1 MRPVKL
7 VMSAFGPYAG
17 LEAIDFD
24 ALGREGLYLI
34 TGDTGSG
41 KTTIFDAVVFA
52 LYGEASDQNRDRN
65 MLRSAYAEAGTD
77 TYVELTFRCRNQ
89 DYRIRR
95 NPQYERPMKRG
106 NGFTKQSSGAEIV
119 FPTEEW

>member
-17 LEAIDFD
+17 LEVIDFD

-77 TYVELTFRCRNQ
+77 TYVELTF
-89 DYRIRR
+89 
-95 NPQYERPMKRG
+95 
-106 NGFTKQSSGAEIV
+106 
-119 FPTEEW
+119 PTEEW

>member
-106 NGFTKQSSGAEIV
+106 SGFTRQSPGA
-119 FPTEEW
+119 